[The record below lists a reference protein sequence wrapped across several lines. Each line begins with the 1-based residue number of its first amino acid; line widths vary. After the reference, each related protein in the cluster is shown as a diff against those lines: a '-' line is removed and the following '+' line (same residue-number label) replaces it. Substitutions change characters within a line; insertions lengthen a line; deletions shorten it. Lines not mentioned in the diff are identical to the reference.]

1 MSKGLTGFR
10 LQLIWDRLIAVVE
23 EQAQTLIRTA
33 FSASTREAGDLSAGV
48 FDPDGRMLAQAVT
61 GTPGHINTMAA
72 AVGHFLRAIPPG
84 EMHDG
89 DVYVTND
96 PWMGSGHLND
106 FTVVTPVHYAGEVV
120 ALFAATVH
128 VIDIGGQ
135 NTGVAA
141 RDVYEEGFYMP
152 IMPLARAGVLD
163 QTLLGLLRAN
173 VREPIQVE
181 GDLYSLMACNRAGA
195 KRLAA
200 LLDEFG
206 APALRAAGAH
216 ILEASRAA
224 MLRAIADCPHGTW
237 RATMEIDG
245 VDTPILLAVTLSIEA
260 GGITVDYAG
269 TSPASAYGINVPK
282 TYSDAYTSYAV
293 RCVIGPEVPNNAGS
307 LSTIKVLAP
316 PGCIVNALRPAP
328 VCSRHMIG
336 QLLPDATFGA
346 LRQVFP
352 ARVPAESSSTLWN
365 LRLSAIT
372 GAAEPFTV
380 TTFNAGGMGARPG
393 LDGLS
398 ATSFPPGVRNV
409 PIEITEAIAP
419 LVFWKK
425 ALRTGTG
432 GHGRH
437 RGGDGQVIEVGH
449 RHGEAFSINPTFE
462 RVVWPA
468 RGADGGGNGATG
480 RIRLASG
487 AVLTPKGRQTIPA
500 GDRLVAEMPGGGGI
514 GAPRERDHAALARDI
529 EYGYVGAAEARDIYH
544 WASDIQPEEHT

>member
-1 MSKGLTGFR
+1 MNKGLAGFR

-48 FDPDGRMLAQAVT
+48 FDPEGRMLAQAVT

-72 AVGHFLRAIPPG
+72 AVGHFLRAIPPA
-84 EMHDG
+84 EMQDG

-106 FTVVTPVHYAGEVV
+106 FTVVTPVHYAGEMV

-195 KRLAA
+195 KRLTA

-216 ILEASRAA
+216 ILAASRAA
-224 MLRAIADCPHGTW
+224 MLRAIADCPHGAW
-237 RATMEIDG
+237 RAAMEIDG
-245 VDTPILLAVTLSIEA
+245 VDTPILLAVTLTIEA
-260 GGITVDYAG
+260 GGISVDYAG
-269 TSPASAYGINVPK
+269 TSPASTYGINVPK
-282 TYSDAYTSYAV
+282 TYCDAYTSYAV

-316 PGCIVNALRPAP
+316 PGSIVNALRPAP

-398 ATSFPPGVRNV
+398 ATSFPAGVRNV

-462 RVVWPA
+462 RVVRPA
-468 RGADGGGNGATG
+468 RGTDGGGNGATG
-480 RIRLASG
+480 RISLASG

-500 GDRLVAEMPGGGGI
+500 GDRLVAEMPGGAGI
-514 GAPRERDHAALARDI
+514 GAPHERDRAALARDI

-544 WASDIQPEEHT
+544 WAGDTQPEKHT